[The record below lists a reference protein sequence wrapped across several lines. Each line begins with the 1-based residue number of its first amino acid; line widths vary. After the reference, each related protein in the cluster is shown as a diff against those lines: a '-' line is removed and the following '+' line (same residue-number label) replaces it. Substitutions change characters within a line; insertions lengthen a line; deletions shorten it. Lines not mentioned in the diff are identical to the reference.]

1 MASSNKKQTTDRKA
15 IISGFMTYVLEHD
28 GYPKSVYKF
37 CKEIKISEEDFYKF
51 FGSLES
57 VQKSIWNTFFE
68 TTINAIQKNKEYTDF
83 SSREKMLTL
92 FYTLFEMMTL
102 NRSYVL
108 FVLKQNDVPF
118 KNMSQ
123 LKGLRLHIK
132 NFAADLIEEDN
143 DEKMFKL
150 TKNPVSVFSEGA
162 WLQFLFLLNFWI
174 GDESAGFEKT
184 DIAIEKSVNTIF
196 DLFDNTPLNNVLD
209 FGKFLW
215 KEKVMWN

>member
-1 MASSNKKQTTDRKA
+1 MASANKKQVIDRNY
-15 IISGFMTYVLEHD
+15 IISKYMDYVLEHE

-37 CKEIKISEEDFYKF
+37 CKDIKIKEEEFYAF

-57 VQKSIWNTFFE
+57 IDKQIWTVFYE
-68 TTINAIQKNKEYTDF
+68 MTTDVMHKNKEYSGFT
-83 SSREKMLTL
+83 SREKMLTL
-92 FYTLFEMMTL
+92 FYTFFEMLTL

-108 FVLKQNDVPF
+108 FALKRHNMSF
-118 KNMSQ
+118 KNMEQ
-123 LKGLRLHIK
+123 LKGLRLKIK
-132 NFAADLIEEDN
+132 EFATVLIEEDN
-143 DEKMFKL
+143 DEKMFKV

-162 WLQFLFLLNFWI
+162 WLQFLFLLDFWMK
-174 GDESAGFEKT
+174 DESAGFEKT

-215 KEKVMWN
+215 KEKVM